1 MGRGGY
7 SVYCSSGAQ
16 HHYYC
21 WNKSTMKL
29 YLKNWLSSAAVAAVA
44 VICTVPTAYASE
56 QEVISPTPP
65 TTNAPFVGAKM
76 FINGKEEV
84 VLSDQHLAD
93 VYGCCES
100 TSLSAD
106 ECPDGKWWVCFI
118 TYVYHTCIRYFDLT
132 KCCCCWQSSIRNC
145 I

>member
-1 MGRGGY
+1 
-7 SVYCSSGAQ
+7 
-16 HHYYC
+16 
-21 WNKSTMKL
+21 MKL

-84 VLSDQHLAD
+84 VLSDQQLAD

-132 KCCCCWQSSIRNC
+132 KCFLLLQLLLLAIIN
-145 I
+145 